1 MFGWIA
7 HLLKKPELP
16 GITRPLAGVNADT
29 CSLSSTTALNHSA
42 ASMVSMVSSGAMD
55 EDQFKD
61 IFQKNSSVMLLIDP
75 GTGLIIDANKAAK
88 TYYGNTPVALIG
100 RSITTINTLS
110 AQRIAEEMQNSRL
123 ENRAHFF
130 FRHRL
135 ASGEIREVEVYSTP
149 VHSGGRSLLFSIV
162 HDITARK
169 RAEQQLQLVAN
180 VFTHAREGVMITAAN
195 GQIIDVNQSFSRITG
210 YARDQVIGE
219 TPRLFKSDRHPPEFY
234 AQMWS
239 TLRETDQ
246 WIGEIWNQRKN
257 GEVYAEA
264 KNISAVRD
272 RHGELL
278 HYVALFSDIT
288 VFKQHAI
295 ALQKAAHYDALTGLP
310 NRVLLA
316 ERMQQAMAHA
326 RTHAQR
332 LAVAYLDLDG
342 FKPINDGHGHAIGD
356 QLLKQLAGRMKQVLP
371 EGDTFARLGGDEFVA
386 VFVDTDASRLTQL
399 LAAAALPVEIGE
411 LSLRVSASLG
421 VTYYPQTDEV
431 EPDQL
436 LRQADQAMYQAKLAG
451 KNRYHVF
458 DAEKDRSVRGHNE
471 SLDRIA
477 GALAA
482 REFVL
487 YFQPKVNMRTGVV
500 IGAEA
505 LIRWQHPQRGLLA
518 PGVFLP
524 AIENH
529 PLAIDVGEWVI
540 DTALSQVEAWRAAGL
555 HLSVSVNIGARQL
568 QHAEFVSRLRTIL
581 AAHPA
586 FQAGDLEM
594 EVLETS
600 ALEDVVRVSEVIDA
614 CRQLG
619 ISFSLDDFGTG
630 YSSLTYLKR
639 LPVAQLKID
648 QTFVRDMLD
657 DPDDLAILEGIIGMA
672 TAFRRQVIA
681 EGIETV
687 AQGHMLLQLGCE
699 HGQGY
704 GIARPM
710 PAAAFVDWVKQ
721 WNPDPSWL
729 GQGPVSRHDLPL
741 LFAGVEHYAWL
752 QAIDRYLC
760 DGGGKL
766 PALDAQH
773 CHFGHWLDS
782 EGVERYGGSSS
793 FSRLVRVHTEMHQLA
808 ARCCE
813 LHDHD
818 QSASVALEALG
829 ELQTEFNSSLKAVEH
844 ETAGCL
850 DEHLHRQSSSTIVSA
865 HLG

>member
-1 MFGWIA
+1 MFGWIS
-7 HLLKKPELP
+7 HRFKKSPLP
-16 GITRPLAGVNADT
+16 SMTGSAGGFNAAT
-29 CSLSSTTALNHSA
+29 LSGRSTSACNQIVPSVVSTTAPS
-42 ASMVSMVSSGAMD
+42 VVD
-55 EDQFKD
+55 EDHFKS

-75 GTGLIIDANKAAK
+75 QSGLIIDANKAAEN
-88 TYYGNTPVALIG
+88 YYGNEPLALIG
-100 RSITTINTLS
+100 RSIASINTLS
-110 AQRIAEEMQNSRL
+110 AERIAEEMRNSQL
-123 ENRAHFF
+123 ENRTHFF
-130 FRHRL
+130 FKHRL

-149 VHSGGRSLLFSIV
+149 IHSGGRSLLFSIV

-210 YARDQVIGE
+210 YARDEVIGE
-219 TPRLFKSDRHPPEFY
+219 TPRLFKSDRHLTEFY

-246 WIGEIWNQRKN
+246 WIGEVWNRRKN

-278 HYVALFSDIT
+278 YYVALFSDIT
-288 VFKQHAI
+288 VFKHHAV
-295 ALQKAAHYDALTGLP
+295 ALQQAAHYDALTGLP

-316 ERMQQAMAHA
+316 ERMQQAMTYA
-326 RTHAQR
+326 RAHAQR

-342 FKPINDGHGHAIGD
+342 FKPINDGHGHAVGD

-386 VFVDTDASRLTQL
+386 VFVDADASRLTQL
-399 LAAAALPVEIGE
+399 LAAAALPVQIGE

-421 VTYYPQTDEV
+421 VTYYPQADEV
-431 EPDQL
+431 EADQL
-436 LRQADQAMYQAKLAG
+436 LRQADQAMYQAKLGG

-477 GALAA
+477 DALAA

-487 YFQPKVNMRTGVV
+487 YYQPKVNMRTGIV

-505 LIRWQHPQRGLLA
+505 LIRWQHPQRGLLSPA
-518 PGVFLP
+518 VFLP
-524 AIENH
+524 LIENH
-529 PLAIDVGEWVI
+529 SLAIDIGEWVI
-540 DTALSQVEAWRAAGL
+540 DTALSQVAVWRAAGMD
-555 HLSVSVNIGARQL
+555 LSISVNIGARQL
-568 QHAEFVSRLRTIL
+568 QHAEFVPRLRTIL
-581 AAHPA
+581 AAHPD

-600 ALEDVVRVSEVIDA
+600 ALEDVVRVSDVIDA

-710 PAAAFVDWVKQ
+710 PAEAFAGWVKQ
-721 WNPDPSWL
+721 WTPDPSWL

-741 LFAGVEHYAWL
+741 LFAGVEHHAWL

-760 DGGGKL
+760 DGVGKL

-773 CHFGHWLDS
+773 CHFGRWLES
-782 EGVERYGGSSS
+782 EGVARYGGS
-793 FSRLVRVHTEMHQLA
+793 FAFAQLMRAHQEMHSLA
-808 ARCCE
+808 ARCCH

-818 QSASVALEALG
+818 QSASVALDALG
-829 ELQTEFNSSLKAVEH
+829 ELQREFTRSLKSIER
-844 ETAGCL
+844 ETSDRIDEKSHHTASTKIAG
-850 DEHLHRQSSSTIVSA
+850 V
-865 HLG
+865 G